1 MILAVWSYIPYQYRV
16 YVTDVFDDAPR
27 DVTSPFRTSALVK
40 QGPGPLI
47 GQSGHPP
54 WRYRVLCVYPIPG
67 PPPLQPTSFLY
78 DCPPASL
85 GRDQPDFSLA
95 GDLGTRP
102 SRTVFTHH
110 SPPQPKPPLSFS
122 FSLFFLFPLVFSFSH
137 LIIII
142 IIISSFPFF
151 LFFFFSSSSS
161 FIPSNIFQQ
170 SPPPSSL
177 LLLSLF
183 LFFLFFLKKNYSL
196 LSFFSPPT
204 FPLPPPPPLYSTYPP
219 LPIISHAAPSPSHRV
234 SSRYI
239 SFLGPVLFALYPS
252 ACGWTSRAVID
263 YYYNPVPVPRND
275 QNSNRTP
282 VVVSSPEPV

>member
-183 LFFLFFLKKNYSL
+183 LFFLFFFKKKLFSSLFL
-196 LSFFSPPT
+196 LSSHFPSSPPSSSL
-204 FPLPPPPPLYSTYPP
+204 FNIPAASHHLPRGPLPFSSSLVSIYI
-219 LPIISHAAPSPSHRV
+219 LPRTSFIRII
-234 SSRYI
+234 
-239 SFLGPVLFALYPS
+239 PVRLWLDF
-252 ACGWTSRAVID
+252 
-263 YYYNPVPVPRND
+263 PRCY
-275 QNSNRTP
+275 RLLL
-282 VVVSSPEPV
+282 